1 MGKASSHY
9 DLIIIG
15 AGALGSF
22 HAYHACKKGL
32 KVLVLEK
39 DLQPQEATV
48 RNFGQVVPSGMSRG
62 KWQHYGR
69 RSLEIYK
76 ILQSKF
82 DISVRQNGSVYIA
95 SDETEMALIHEL
107 RDINRKENYPSMLL
121 KKEDCLEKYP
131 GLKESY
137 CKGALFFPE
146 EVTVEPDKM
155 IHAVIAYMRE
165 QLSLT
170 YKPNTLVSFCDNVNG
185 KCIVEDNLGNAY
197 TSDKIIICNGRD
209 FRNLYPEV
217 FYKSDIEVS
226 KLQMM
231 RTVPQADY
239 TLKGSILTGLSIR
252 RYESFHE
259 CPSFEKLKATEIE
272 ERFKKWGI
280 HILFKQ
286 ATDGSIIIGDS
297 HEYADAKEQDKLGF
311 DVNQEINEIIIEEA
325 KRIFDL
331 PDWTMSRYWN
341 GYYGQSKSHDV
352 FKKEVVPD
360 VHIVTAI
367 GGKGMT
373 GSAGLAEETIESLYG
388 K

>member
-1 MGKASSHY
+1 MSKRSPHY
-9 DLIIIG
+9 DLIIVG

-22 HAYHACKKGL
+22 HAFHACTKGL
-32 KVLVLEK
+32 KVLLLEK
-39 DLQPQEATV
+39 DIQPQEATV

-76 ILQSKF
+76 SLQSKF
-82 DISVRQNGSVYIA
+82 DISVRQHGSVYIA
-95 SDETEMALIHEL
+95 SDETELTLINEL
-107 RDINRKENYPSMLL
+107 KDITRKDGYPSMLL
-121 KKEDCLEKYP
+121 KKDDCLEKYP
-131 GLKESY
+131 GLKADY
-137 CKGALFFPE
+137 CKGAIFFPE
-146 EVTVEPDKM
+146 EITVEPGKM
-155 IHAVIAYMRE
+155 IHRVIAYMRE

-170 YKPNTLVSFCDNVNG
+170 YHPNTLVSFCDFVND

-197 TSDKIIICNGRD
+197 TSDKVIICNGRD

-231 RTVPQADY
+231 RTVPQPGY
-239 TLKGSILTGLSIR
+239 ELKGSILTGLSIR

-259 CPSFEKLKATEIE
+259 CPSFESLKASVIE

-286 ATDGSIIIGDS
+286 AIDGSIIIGDS

-311 DVNQEINEIIIEEA
+311 EVNQEINEIIIEEA

-331 PDWTMSRYWN
+331 PDWTMAAYWN
-341 GYYGQSKSHDV
+341 GFYGQSKSHDV
-352 FKKEVVPD
+352 FKKEVASNIYV
-360 VHIVTAI
+360 VTAI

-373 GSAGLAEETIESLYG
+373 GSAGLAEESIKEIFG
-388 K
+388 